1 MTANQPG
8 VAIVGAAES
17 DLGVT
22 SSSIL
27 TLQTQAVTRA
37 LADAGLSLAD
47 VDGIA
52 TTGIS
57 RFSATQLADY
67 FGLVPRWT
75 DSTFAGGS
83 AYEMMV
89 ARASQA
95 IEAGQ
100 ADTVVISFAS
110 NQRSAR
116 SRSLSGVIETHT
128 PEAQFEAPY
137 DPLYPISYY
146 AMVAQQYFA
155 RFGGTREQLAE
166 VAVAA
171 REWALLNPA
180 AYRYGAGS
188 LTVDDV
194 VGSTMVSMPLT
205 VGDCCLVTDGGGA
218 VVLTSLERARDLARP
233 PVRVLG
239 YGERTTNTSMTTV
252 DDLTAVAATESARD
266 AYTRA
271 GVGVE
276 DVDVVEVYDSFT
288 ITAALSV
295 EALGFCGRGEVLDF
309 IQDGRIRPGGAL
321 PLNTNGGGQSYCHP
335 GQYGVLLLVEAVRQ
349 LRGECGARQVPGAE
363 IAVAH
368 GTGGILSTHATVV
381 LGVDR

>member
-1 MTANQPG
+1 MRAD
-8 VAIVGAAES
+8 VAVVGAAEC

-22 SSSIL
+22 GRSSL
-27 TLQTQAVTRA
+27 GLQTQAVTRA
-37 LADAGLSLAD
+37 LDDAGLTLAD

-67 FGLVPRWT
+67 LGLQPCWT

-83 AYEMMV
+83 AYEMYV
-89 ARASQA
+89 ARATQA
-95 IEAGQ
+95 IRDGQ
-100 ADTVVISFAS
+100 CSTVVISFAS

-116 SRSLSGVIETHT
+116 SRRLGGVHEAWI
-128 PEAQFEAPY
+128 PEAQFEEPY
-137 DPLYPISYY
+137 DILYPLSYY
-146 AMVAQQYFA
+146 AMVAQAYLQRY
-155 RFGGTREQLAE
+155 GGTREQLAE

-171 REWALLNPA
+171 REWALLNPMA
-180 AYRYGAGS
+180 FRYGKGA
-188 LTVDDV
+188 LTAEDV
-194 VGSTMVSMPLT
+194 VTAPMVSSPLT
-205 VGDCCLVTDGGGA
+205 TADCCLVTDGGGA
-218 VVLTSLERARDLARP
+218 VVLTSLERARDLRRA

-239 YGERTTNTSMTTV
+239 YGERTTNTSFTAV
-252 DDLTAVAATESARD
+252 DDLTDPGAAGAGAD
-266 AYTRA
+266 AFARA
-271 GVGVE
+271 GITPA
-276 DVDVVEVYDSFT
+276 DVDVLEVYDSFT

-295 EALGFCGRGEVLDF
+295 EGLGFCGKGEVLDF
-309 IQDGRIRPGGAL
+309 IADGRIRPGGAL
-321 PLNTNGGGQSYCHP
+321 PLNTAGGGLSYCHP

-349 LRGECGARQVPGAE
+349 LRGECGERQVPGAE